1 MPLPTMLVLTVVSGL
16 AAALAGRA
24 ELRTSPRPVALTR
37 SFLAYLSYAVLVIV
51 PASVYFY
58 VFHGDWFLLYFL
70 DVSRIPS
77 AIALVGF
84 VLQAG
89 LGALGF
95 VVGAMLVRSQRE
107 VAAGVILGVLL
118 VAGASVFFVY
128 GDRLAQV
135 GNYSQFHNQFGLTP
149 FGSGPL
155 LTGSLALVA
164 IALFGL
170 TFLLV
175 RLWQSGRR

>member
-1 MPLPTMLVLTVVSGL
+1 
-16 AAALAGRA
+16 
-24 ELRTSPRPVALTR
+24 
-37 SFLAYLSYAVLVIV
+37 AVLVIV

-149 FGSGPL
+149 FG
-155 LTGSLALVA
+155 
-164 IALFGL
+164 
-170 TFLLV
+170 
-175 RLWQSGRR
+175 